1 MSFYLPI
8 ILQRYATNPLN
19 KDLDFNNYKGVNCLD
34 PILNQD
40 IATKNY
46 VDITAGGGGASSGSL
61 PFSLVA
67 SSIVKGQFTN
77 PTGDDIQFTAPTGT
91 GKLIFTDVHGIDFVN
106 SPSTFTNNNAG
117 VCGTFSKNNVAGN
130 VVQINNLNNFTNTS
144 SSLGITHQSN
154 DPAVDISNSGTGSNI
169 RITQNGAGNGIVM
182 TKASGSAGNF
192 IDLTNS
198 GTSNGNLI
206 RAVNTNASFTGDNLY
221 LENNA
226 TDANSATIELNR
238 TGGNG
243 RNITSTYNGTGDH
256 MVFTTGSGA
265 GKSLTITANQTNT
278 SKNVE
283 IIKSTSTGS
292 GTNVDIISNNSSG
305 INLNVSNTNTGAGN
319 YTPLYVN
326 NTGRTS
332 QPSVRIQQTDTTGT
346 SATSHGLLVEHS
358 ASSTSTASGV
368 RIDKL
373 SGGGSGLS
381 ININSSVL
389 NTDGINISYNPTAEG
404 IPLNIASASGKGL
417 NVVNS
422 KATGGTNIST
432 NILQNSGAGNYDVLQ
447 LRNDTGSGRCLL
459 INNFGTGDC
468 IQVADATSDTSL
480 FRIDNDGNVGIGVAS
495 GTSLTDK
502 LDVNASG
509 TDSGQNMTTRF
520 RQSGTNFFM
529 NLDNATTANENQ
541 ELSIQRTNGIE
552 FKYNGSILL
561 TPSNPANGRMRI
573 TYQSNN
579 NTLLQQYQGSGG
591 ASDSQGIGFYH
602 LASTDG
608 ALKAFTRDTQRK
620 VRLGAINSGNAPGN
634 SVVEIVRDNAITGHG
649 SNPSLI
655 FTGTNPTGN
664 VIMNC
669 NGGIISNVADPLSAQ
684 DVATRAY
691 VLANAG
697 GTPTSVV
704 NGANRVDCLTSP
716 SETRITGA
724 QKIRNKI
731 QTTGG
736 TGLAEMVKNSW
747 NTNTMVNSFENYAS
761 TTECQEAWQ
770 SDVST
775 SNPSNTTFIAMSIK
789 PFMNKAYIGRF
800 TIDDYRTEN
809 ASTGGILR
817 LVKNSGTH
825 GTIPHL
831 LLSGAD
837 SPITNG
843 SVAIACSGAGRITG
857 ILAPQAT
864 NDAMNAY
871 WGNYTSS
878 NGTKIAVVRNTKAD
892 FITRALT
899 HFKND
904 SSIPANT
911 TYNYATQQ
919 WYPLL
924 YHTSPTSQLVFSMT
938 TIATDNRSHAPVSLF
953 TANPSGSNYVDLFVM
968 NEPGYYRYTVNIL
981 YGTVAGTIT
990 SSDYFN
996 HTILQDNTTPPE
1008 TRVLGLPLTFPA
1020 CFTRIGSAG
1029 HNSIASFTFVT
1040 STLLGINLTIATSGT
1055 VFGGANSNH
1064 PIATDNLAIDVEYLG
1079 PIYQ

>member
-19 KDLDFNNYKGVNCLD
+19 KNLDLNGYKAVNSAE
-34 PILNQD
+34 PTLNSD
-40 IATKNY
+40 LATKNY
-46 VDITAGGGGASSGSL
+46 VDITAGGGGASTGTL
-61 PFSLVA
+61 PFSLVDGA
-67 SSIVKGQFTN
+67 IVKGQFTN
-77 PTGDDIQFTAPTGT
+77 PSGDDIQFSAPTGT
-91 GKLIFTDVHGIDFVN
+91 GKLLFTDVHGIDFVN
-106 SPSTFTNNNAG
+106 SPSTFTNNNSG
-117 VCGTFSKNNVAGN
+117 VCGTFQKTNTAGN
-130 VVQINNLNNFTNTS
+130 VVQINNINNYTNTS
-144 SSLGITHQSN
+144 SSLGINHNSN
-154 DPAVDISNSGTGSNI
+154 NPAIDITNSGTGGNI
-169 RITQNGAGNGIVM
+169 NITQNGAGAGIVI

-206 RAVNTNASFTGDNLY
+206 RGVNTNASFTGDNLY
-221 LENNA
+221 LETNA
-226 TDANSATIELNR
+226 TDANSSTIELNR

-243 RNITSTYNGTGDH
+243 RNITSTYSGTGDH
-256 MVFTTGSGA
+256 VVLTTGTGA
-265 GKSLTITANQTNT
+265 GKSLTITANQTNN

-283 IIKSTSTGS
+283 IVKSTSTGS
-292 GTNVDIISNNSSG
+292 GTNLDVISNNASG
-305 INLNVSNTNTGAGN
+305 INVNISNTNTASGN

-326 NTGRTS
+326 NVGRTS

-346 SATSHGLLVEHS
+346 ASTSHGLLIEHS
-358 ASSTSTASGV
+358 ANTSSTSSGI
-368 RIDKL
+368 RLDKL
-373 SGGGSGLS
+373 SGGGTGMS
-381 ININSSVL
+381 ININSSVP
-389 NTDGINISYNPTAEG
+389 NADGINISYNPTAEG
-404 IPLNIASASGKGL
+404 IPLNISSASGRGL

-422 KATGGTNIST
+422 KASGGTNIST
-432 NILQNSGAGNYDVLQ
+432 NIFQNSGAGNYDVLQ
-447 LRNDTGSGRCLL
+447 LRNDAGSGRCLL

-468 IQVADATSDTSL
+468 IQVADVASDTSL
-480 FRIDNDGNVGIGVAS
+480 FRVDNDGNVGIGVAS
-495 GTSLTDK
+495 GTTLTDK

-509 TDSGQNMTTRF
+509 TDGTQNMTTRF
-520 RQSGTNFFM
+520 RQSGTNFIM
-529 NLDNATTANENQ
+529 NLDNTTTVNQ
-541 ELSIQRTNGIE
+541 NQAITMQLTNGIE
-552 FKYNGSILL
+552 CVYNGSFLL
-561 TPSNPANGRMRI
+561 TPANPSNGRLRI
-573 TYQSNN
+573 THQPNN
-579 NTLLQQYQGSGG
+579 NTLLQQYQGTGG
-591 ASDSQGIGFYH
+591 ANDSQGIGFYH
-602 LASTDG
+602 SASTDG

-620 VRLGAINSGNAPGN
+620 VRMGAVSSGDAPSAG
-634 SVVEIVRDNAITGHG
+634 VVEIGRNNAITGHG
-649 SNPSLI
+649 NNPSLI
-655 FTGTNPTGN
+655 FTGTNPSN
-664 VIMNC
+664 NIIMSC
-669 NGGIISNVADPLSAQ
+669 NGGIISNVADPVNSQ

-697 GTPTSVV
+697 GTPSSVV

-724 QKIRNKI
+724 QKIRFKL
-731 QTTGG
+731 QTSGG
-736 TGLAEMVKNSW
+736 SALSEMVKNSW
-747 NTNTMVNSFENYAS
+747 GTNTMVNSFENYAS
-761 TTECQEAWQ
+761 TTECQEVWQ

-800 TIDDYRTEN
+800 NIDDYRTEN
-809 ASTGGILR
+809 ATTGGILR